1 MTEDLALP
9 TRDKVGVYD
18 AIETAKP
25 LEFLFPIQAGDPFG
39 PDTVLHWAGLARAA
53 GLADA
58 DPKKAAH
65 LLKKASDAE
74 QVAWAMRAYQRG
86 EPTVAPEGERARY
99 NDAPIMIEA
108 DADQERKIRAA
119 MIAASGRLSDV
130 VARGTEIIE
139 ILASLRVHPAQE
151 VQLREAIEAI
161 REAALAIEPRRVGER
176 S

>member
-1 MTEDLALP
+1 MENDHIYATKD
-9 TRDKVGVYD
+9 RIGSYD

-25 LEFLFPIQAGDPFG
+25 HEIIFPVQGGDPFG
-39 PDTVLHWAGLARAA
+39 PETVLRWAELARSA

-108 DADQERKIRAA
+108 DADQERKVRAA

-139 ILASLRVHPAQE
+139 ILASLRVHPEQE
-151 VQLREAIEAI
+151 VQLREAVEAI
-161 REAALAIEPRRVGER
+161 RLVALAIEPRRVGER